1 MVVKINPAIKDIIDT
16 ASCHAGTPPD
26 GILAI
31 ITIEEEN
38 GIILAHTEIGASG
51 FAAAVVII
59 IKDKMIGIVMGS
71 IKDCASCGSS
81 LTTLPTA
88 ANKAA

>member
-1 MVVKINPAIKDIIDT
+1 MVVNMNPAINDTIET
-16 ASCHAGTPPD
+16 ASCQTGTLPE
-26 GILAI
+26 GIRHI
-31 ITIEEEN
+31 ITIEDEN
-38 GIILAHTEIGASG
+38 GIILAQTETGASG
-51 FAAAVVII
+51 LATAVVII
-59 IKDKMIGIVMGS
+59 IKDKIIGIVMGN